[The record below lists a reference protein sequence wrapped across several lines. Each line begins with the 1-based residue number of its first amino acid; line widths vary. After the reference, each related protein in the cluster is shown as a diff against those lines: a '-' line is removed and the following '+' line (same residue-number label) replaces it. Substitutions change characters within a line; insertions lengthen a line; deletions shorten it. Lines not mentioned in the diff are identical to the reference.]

1 MKLRSWWGRRGQS
14 MEAEVK
20 WRLILYLV
28 DHYRPSLKKSGP
40 SVYYWKTFSPVL
52 TSVGEGR
59 AFFLSLHMRYQKQ
72 KNIHKKICSL
82 CEHKL
87 NFNK

>member
-1 MKLRSWWGRRGQS
+1 

-28 DHYRPSLKKSGP
+28 DHYRPSLKKSGQ
-40 SVYYWKTFSPVL
+40 SVHYQKTFAPVL

-59 AFFLSLHMRYQKQ
+59 AFFALAHC
-72 KNIHKKICSL
+72 ICW
-82 CEHKL
+82 
-87 NFNK
+87 

>member
-28 DHYRPSLKKSGP
+28 DHYRPSLKKSGQP
-40 SVYYWKTFSPVL
+40 VHYQKSYATVL

-59 AFFLSLHMRYQKQ
+59 AFFLR
-72 KNIHKKICSL
+72 
-82 CEHKL
+82 
-87 NFNK
+87 